1 MRGFLLDT
9 NIPSEM
15 RRVRPEQRVIEW
27 LKAVNDD
34 ELYLSVI
41 TIGEIWKGFTLLRDA
56 TRRAQLEQWLESE
69 VRDWFA
75 ERILPVNEAVA
86 ERWGVLEA
94 ERQLRGAP
102 LNTADGLIAATA
114 LEHDLTLVTHNG
126 KDFVGLGVQ
135 IFDPWKDSM

>member
-56 TRRAQLEQWLESE
+56 TRRAQLEQWLERE
-69 VRDWFA
+69 VHDWFA